1 MRGVPFPSGMPLP
14 PGRGTPSRWKG
25 CPFHLGLHSR
35 LEGLHLHH
43 LDLQLSFL
51 YGVMSLVVCK
61 LQKLEPPPNGN
72 PIPFGV
78 GLMSFIVLNI
88 CRAKPLPNGTPIPSG
103 TPITFGRGG
112 LQAFREDGLVSSPMA
127 CCSHC
132 TLHLLLTSLVVFHL
146 RATHRHWDCVNYGFV
161 DTGRCAPHMFWNV
174 A

>member
-1 MRGVPFPSGMPLP
+1 MPNGMRVPFGRNPFQPGWWSRIGSNTFHLVWGSRLGRVPLPSGSPLP

-61 LQKLEPPPNGN
+61 LQKLEPPPNGT

-78 GLMSFIVLNI
+78 GLMSFIVLKI
-88 CRAKPLPNGTPIPSG
+88 CRAKPLPNGTPIPFG
-103 TPITFGRGG
+103 TPYHI
-112 LQAFREDGLVSSPMA
+112 
-127 CCSHC
+127 
-132 TLHLLLTSLVVFHL
+132 
-146 RATHRHWDCVNYGFV
+146 W
-161 DTGRCAPHMFWNV
+161 
-174 A
+174 